1 MHQTKISYI
10 IIYSWIN
17 LKKNEEKIIVMKIK
31 KKEEEEEYIRKWQHS
46 KKKPKVHACIS
57 LRLWESPC
65 D

>member
-17 LKKNEEKIIVMKIK
+17 FKKNEKKNYSKEK
-31 KKEEEEEYIRKWQHS
+31 KKKEYIRKWQHS

-57 LRLWESPC
+57 LRLWESTC